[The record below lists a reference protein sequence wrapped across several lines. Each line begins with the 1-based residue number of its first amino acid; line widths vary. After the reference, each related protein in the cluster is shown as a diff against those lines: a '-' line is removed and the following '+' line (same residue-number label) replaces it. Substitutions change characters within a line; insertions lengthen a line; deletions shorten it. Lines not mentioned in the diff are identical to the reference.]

1 MKLSEHFE
9 LEEFYQSPTAEAD
22 NINNYPPEWVI
33 SNLQYLV
40 DELLEPL
47 RVKLDK
53 PIHITSGYRCPELN
67 KAIGGVNKKKV
78 VSQHTKGQAVDI
90 KLGDRT
96 KEENKIMFDTI
107 AENFDYDQLIDEKD
121 YKWVHVS
128 LVKENN
134 RHQILHL

>member
-67 KAIGGVNKKKV
+67 EAIGGVSKKKV

-107 AENFDYDQLIDEKD
+107 AENFDYDQLIDEQD